1 MKRTKIVCTIG
12 PASETKVIIE
22 KMVRAGLNVARLNFS
37 HGVYKHHQMLIDNI
51 RSVSKNLNQPVA
63 IMQDLQGPRIRIGE
77 VPAEGIPIK
86 KNQELAL
93 VPEKYKFQDKKFVTV
108 PTQYPDLYK
117 DIKKGHEILVED
129 GTIVLQVTN
138 VKKPVI
144 FCRVKSGS
152 LIKSHKGMNFPG
164 VSISAPAITDK
175 DKKDLVFGIKNNVDF
190 VALSFVKDDKDIIIL
205 RKLIANLEKKQKSDW
220 PKFKNVQS
228 KNKKSWPDTSTKIIA
243 KIERPEAIK
252 NFEKILKVVDGIMV
266 ARGDL
271 GLEAPIQD
279 LPLMQKKIVRLC
291 NQAGKPVIVATQ
303 MLDSMIR
310 NPMPTRAE
318 VTDVANAILDGTD
331 GIMLSGETATGQYPL
346 QAVEIMNKIANRM
359 EATQIRNFEK
369 TEQDLKHLGDVAFS
383 FSFATQ
389 DIAED
394 IKAKLIVCVTI
405 GGFSARLVS
414 RFKPKIP
421 VIGLT
426 PLPKTRNQLA
436 LSWGVQ
442 SYDLPYTTSFE
453 KLVSGIKKIILQNKL
468 AKAGDQIVLLASYP
482 LEFSKKPNL
491 VSVVDL

>member
-12 PASETKVIIE
+12 PASETKAIIE
-22 KMVRAGLNVARLNFS
+22 KMVKAGLNVARLNFS
-37 HGVYKHHQMLIDNI
+37 HGIYKHHQMLIDNI
-51 RSVSKNLNQPVA
+51 RSVSKKLNQSLA

-86 KNQELAL
+86 KNQEIVL
-93 VPEKYKFQDKKFVTV
+93 VPEKYNFIDKKFVTI
-108 PTQYPDLYK
+108 PIQYPELYK

-129 GTIVLQVTN
+129 GTIILEVTN

-164 VSISAPAITDK
+164 VSISAPAITNK
-175 DKKDLVFGIKNNVDF
+175 DKKDLAFGLKNNVDF
-190 VALSFVKDDKDIIIL
+190 VALSFVKDANDIIIL
-205 RKLIANLEKKQKSDW
+205 RKLIAGLEKKYKTDW
-220 PKFKNVQS
+220 SKFKNDRTKS
-228 KNKKSWPDTSTKIIA
+228 KKQWPDTATKIIA

-252 NFEKILKVVDGIMV
+252 NFAEILKVVDGIMV

-279 LPLMQKKIVRLC
+279 LPLMQKNIIKLC

-310 NPMPTRAE
+310 NPLPTRAE

-331 GIMLSGETATGQYPL
+331 AIMLSGETATGQYPL

-359 EATQIRNFEK
+359 EATQIDNFEK
-369 TEQDLKHLGDVAFS
+369 NELALKNFNDVASS
-383 FSFATQ
+383 FSFASQ

-414 RFKPKIP
+414 RFKPKMP

-426 PLPKTRNQLA
+426 PLPKTKNQLA

-442 SYDLPYTTSFE
+442 SYDLAYTTSFD
-453 KLVSGIKKIILQNKL
+453 KLVDGIKKIILKNKL
-468 AKAGDQIVLLASYP
+468 AKTGDQIVLLASYP

-491 VSVVDL
+491 ISVIDL